1 MSNTKTLNTDNM
13 KLKVLVYG
21 GSGTGKTTFAAS
33 FPKPFFF
40 DFDGGL
46 LSVRGEDIEYETYKD
61 KSTNRP
67 EAYEKFSQ
75 KLEELH
81 AALVGNHLPFQTVV
95 LDSITTMQESMLRSI
110 QYTNRTLGKQTTL
123 QEWGMLVGRMEDVLY
138 RISSLNVHMV
148 TIAHEQIVQDELT
161 SEVMI
166 LPLIVG
172 KKLPDR
178 IALWYDEVYH
188 SRVDRGQGGRPVYQ
202 MMTVADRKYKAKS
215 RLHCFDVIEM
225 GFSYDKMMEKLARAG
240 RAERSSPAATPTPT
254 VNR

>member
-1 MSNTKTLNTDNM
+1 M

-46 LSVRGEDIEYETYKD
+46 LSVRGRDIEYETYQD
-61 KSTNRP
+61 KSVTRP
-67 EAYEKFSQ
+67 DAFEKFNQ
-75 KLEELH
+75 RLEEMH
-81 AALVGNHLPFQTVV
+81 TALQGGHLPFQTIV

-110 QYTNRTLGKQTTL
+110 QYANRTLGKQTTL
-123 QEWGMLVGRMEDVLY
+123 QEWGMLVGKMEDVLY

-148 TIAHEQIVQDELT
+148 TIAHEQIVQDELS
-161 SEVMI
+161 SEIMI

-178 IALWYDEVYH
+178 LPLWFDEVYH
-188 SRVDRGQGGRPVYQ
+188 SRVDRGLAGRPVYQ

-215 RLHCFDVIEM
+215 RLNCFDVIES
-225 GFSYDKMMEKLARAG
+225 GLSYQVMIDKLSRPARTA
-240 RAERSSPAATPTPT
+240 SPAAAPVAP
-254 VNR
+254 R